1 MYTNFQLYLYLS
13 VLLTIR
19 KRVVNNCFCVYHFLK
34 DPSNWSIIDILEAC
48 DLEPFDIKIEAYI
61 KSLENIGNQEQDTRQ
76 GRARELLESYRKA
89 SNIFLLLETN
99 CKWHDR
105 SFLGSCQ
112 KVSSWVTKPVLDIEV
127 LSRFLHVKVSSWS
140 NIGPTGTRGCFL
152 GSHC

>member
-1 MYTNFQLYLYLS
+1 MSEIKIQEY
-13 VLLTIR
+13 
-19 KRVVNNCFCVYHFLK
+19 FLK
-34 DPSNWSIIDILEAC
+34 DPSNWSIIDFLEAC
-48 DLEPFDIKIEAYI
+48 DLEPFDIKIDAYI

-112 KVSSWVTKPVLDIEV
+112 KVSSWVTKPVLVLDIEV